1 MKAVASHTPVRTTVS
16 KGPAPVPKLV
26 TATLAA
32 TPAATAAATAAA
44 AAASRADG
52 YSITAVERALDV
64 LESFRT
70 HGGELTLVEVSRA
83 TGLHKPTAF
92 RVLATLRRR
101 GMVIKNDQTG
111 VYRLGYAVLALAE
124 SAKSVGGLLIEARPA
139 MRALRATLRHT
150 VYLSVRED
158 DQRVDVEQVEGLGEV
173 RRVITLGIPHPLH
186 VGAPSKVL
194 MAGLPDDQIKALL
207 DRSAP
212 PGFDRDEFRREIAA
226 VRRNGY
232 ARSSRSA
239 QNATAISAPIRGS
252 GGEVIAVLTV
262 SVPITLFAEI
272 RQDVIAGVMATAAA
286 IWDSLK
292 GTPAAETRYARR

>member
-1 MKAVASHTPVRTTVS
+1 MKAVASPAAPRAAVS
-16 KGPAPVPKLV
+16 AAPAPKRVSATP
-26 TATLAA
+26 TLASVN
-32 TPAATAAATAAA
+32 AAAVKAAATAA
-44 AAASRADG
+44 SRAEG

-92 RVLATLRRR
+92 RVLATLRGR
-101 GMVIKNDQTG
+101 GMVIKNEQTG

-124 SAKSVGGLLIEARPA
+124 SAKSVGGLLIEARPL
-139 MRALRATLRHT
+139 MRALRARLRHT

-158 DQRVDVEQVEGLGEV
+158 DQRVDVEQIEGLGEV
-173 RRVITLGIPHPLH
+173 RRVITLGIPHPLYM
-186 VGAPSKVL
+186 GAPSKVL

-212 PGFDRDEFRREIAA
+212 PDFDRDEFRREIATI
-226 VRRNGY
+226 RRNGY
-232 ARSSRSA
+232 ARSARSA

-252 GGEVIAVLTV
+252 AGEVIAVLTV

-272 RQDVIAGVMATAAA
+272 RQEVMAGVMATAATISDA
-286 IWDSLK
+286 LK
-292 GTPAAETRYARR
+292 GSPAAETRYARR